1 MKRLILTSLAIGA
14 MSLAAAAQGTV
25 SDLAYDF
32 QTRTSIGANWKLARG
47 LHIEGEYEMRTR
59 DTFSAIGRHTGTL
72 GVTYKFPFGLK
83 TGLSYSYMYHNGHKK
98 GWNPRHRV
106 NAELGYTVK
115 AGDWNLSIRETF
127 RWTHKTES
135 LNPFQENADPLVLKT
150 RLKAAYKGWK
160 PFEPYVFAEV
170 RNVFNDPNVNATWS
184 TSSQHYGNYSFG
196 GYGDTY
202 FNRFRGGLGLE
213 WKLSKR
219 HSLDFYAMADYC
231 YDKNID
237 VSKDGTELRSLT
249 WDRTLNTIAG
259 VGYVFSF

>member
-32 QTRTSIGANWKLARG
+32 QTRTSIGANRKLARG

-259 VGYVFSF
+259 VGYVFYF